1 MAHTSHKR
9 RLILGGLFFAL
20 MFFYLGATLYFHV
33 FEVGSYT
40 GWNGYSKDGRHFYTS
55 RTDPTGPTAALREGD
70 EILAINGVHPAQDFS
85 VLELP
90 DRVPPGTPFT
100 MTVSRNGQVLT
111 LRSHTAPFPPGKYPY
126 DDKDRR
132 WLLLNWLLFLTTGL
146 VVLLLKPDNRQAWL
160 LALMLGTFVGTI
172 TNYYPFSAWGRGVET
187 LVALAKI
194 AALWFFPLF
203 PLFFLNFPERSPLLR
218 RFPRLEGAIYW
229 SMCVLLLPYWLG
241 NRLPGYLK
249 AGYANLP
256 GVRAWLDLGSKYNAP
271 VLAIA
276 AYLAAGFLFMAV
288 SYRGASAESRKRM
301 RVAVLGSS
309 AGFFALFLLVLNNFE
324 WVRRW
329 PGWAAVVG
337 WTETLIF
344 FTLPLIP
351 LSFAYA
357 IVRHKIIPISLIIR
371 RGVRY
376 LLVARGSMLV
386 EVAVVA
392 LVLWAL
398 MDRLFARL
406 GPSSGRTA
414 GAVSAVV
421 AIIAWQSVHW
431 LHRRYLAP
439 VIDRRFFRESYDAQ
453 QILTEL
459 AESVRSTT
467 NVGQLLGLIA
477 GRIQKA
483 LHSESV
489 TIFLRDGDS
498 RTLTSAVSLNGIA
511 AEKQTASA
519 NGVHGLPDDSPL
531 VRRLAV
537 SAQALRLDGEGLMPG
552 DGEAAALGELRPE
565 LLLPLAV
572 KDKLLGVVALGPR
585 AGDLPYSR
593 DDERMLMNVAAQ
605 TALSLENTRLIE
617 RAMEQERRRQELEA
631 ENEQRAKELE
641 EARQLQLSMLPK
653 QVPELP
659 GLEVAAYMKTASE
672 VGGDYYDFHLAD
684 DGTLT
689 IAVGDA
695 TGHGLK
701 AGTVVTAMKSLFRTF
716 AGEPDAAQILRLSSR
731 VLKEMNLRA
740 MFMALAV
747 AKIKGRSLVVA
758 GAGMPPLLVYRA
770 ATRTVESVP
779 LSGAPLGSLKNYAYR
794 QQELALAPGDVAL
807 FLSDGFTE
815 LFNEAGEML
824 GDEAAAR
831 TLAAAAHLAP
841 PEIIGRLTRV
851 GDEWAGARPQDDD
864 VTFVAVKM
872 TGAGREG

>member
-1 MAHTSHKR
+1 MARNTHKR
-9 RLILGGLFFAL
+9 RLLFGGVFFAL
-20 MFFYLGATLYFHV
+20 MFFYIGATLYFHV

-40 GWNGYSKDGRHFYTS
+40 GWNGYSNDGRHFYTS
-55 RTDPTGPTAALREGD
+55 RTDPAGPTAALKPGD

-100 MTVSRNGQVLT
+100 MTVARGGQVLT

-126 DDKDRR
+126 DNKDRR

-146 VVLLLKPDNRQAWL
+146 VVLLLKPDNRQAFL

-172 TNYYPFSAWGRGVET
+172 TNYYPFSALGRGVET
-187 LVALAKI
+187 LVAAAKI

-203 PLFFLNFPERSPLLR
+203 PLFFLNFPERSPLLVR
-218 RFPRLEGAIYW
+218 LPRLEAVIYW
-229 SMCVLLLPYWLG
+229 SMYALLLPYWLA

-256 GVRAWLDLGSKYNAP
+256 GVRAWLDLGSKYNVP
-271 VLAIA
+271 VLVIT
-276 AYLAAGFLFMAV
+276 AYLAAGFCFMAV
-288 SYRGASAESRKRM
+288 SYRSASAESRRRM

-324 WVRRW
+324 WVKAW

-337 WTETLIF
+337 WTQALIF
-344 FTLPLIP
+344 FTLPLLP

-357 IVRHKIIPISLIIR
+357 IVRHKVIPVSLIIR

-376 LLVARGSMLV
+376 LLVSRGSIIV
-386 EVAVVA
+386 EVAVVGLA
-392 LVLWAL
+392 LWLL
-398 MDRLFARL
+398 MDRFFTWL
-406 GPSSGRTA
+406 GPVSGRVVGT
-414 GAVSAVV
+414 VSAVV
-421 AIIAWQSVHW
+421 AIVAWQSMHW
-431 LHRRYLAP
+431 LHLRYLGPA
-439 VIDRRFFRESYDAQ
+439 IDRRFFRESYDAQ
-453 QILTEL
+453 HILTAL
-459 AESVRSTT
+459 AESVRTAT
-467 NVGQLLGLIA
+467 NAGELLKLIA

-483 LHSESV
+483 LHPESV
-489 TIFLRDGDS
+489 TIFLRDGDA
-498 RTLTSAVSLNGIA
+498 RTLTSAVSLNGGA
-511 AEKQTASA
+511 AEGQSATARRA
-519 NGVHGLPDDSPL
+519 YKLPADSPV
-531 VRRLAV
+531 VRELAA
-537 SAQALRLDGEGLMPG
+537 SAQALRLDGNGLALG
-552 DGEAAALGELRPE
+552 HQEAATLGELKPE

-572 KDKLLGVVALGPR
+572 KDELLGVVALGPR

-653 QVPELP
+653 QVPKLP
-659 GLEVAAYMKTASE
+659 GLEIAAYMKTASE

-716 AGEPDAAQILRLSSR
+716 AGEPDAAQILRQSSR

-747 AKIKGRSLVVA
+747 AKIKGRGLVVA

-770 ATRTVESVP
+770 ATHSVESVP
-779 LSGAPLGSLKNYAYR
+779 LSGAPLGSMKNYAYR
-794 QQELALAPGDVAL
+794 RQELALAPGDVAL

-815 LFNEAGEML
+815 RFNEAGEML

-831 TLAAAAHLAP
+831 ALAAAAHLAP
-841 PEIIGRLTRV
+841 QEIVGQLTRA
-851 GDEWAGARPQDDD
+851 GDEWAGARAQDDD
-864 VTFVAVKM
+864 VTFVAVKV
-872 TGAGREG
+872 TG